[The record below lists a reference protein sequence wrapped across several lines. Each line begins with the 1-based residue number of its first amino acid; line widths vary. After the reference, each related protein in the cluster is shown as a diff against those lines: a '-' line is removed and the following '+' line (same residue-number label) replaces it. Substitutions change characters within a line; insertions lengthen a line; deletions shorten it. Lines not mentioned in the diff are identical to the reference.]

1 MRVRDFAINM
11 GRTIPSYRMA
21 IDIEIA
27 KWKPFRDALR
37 KRDKE
42 ICKNMLLR
50 SKLYASAGG
59 MAVRPIVLEAMF
71 MSILLDQHKR
81 LLELVAGIE
90 KLKNPGSA
98 KEPEGIEKFLL
109 PPPHPANS
117 ICQTAFQ
124 ATLSQ
129 EDSS

>member
-1 MRVRDFAINM
+1 M

-37 KRDKE
+37 KPERE
-42 ICKNMLLR
+42 IFESMVLR

-59 MAVRPIVLEAMF
+59 MAVRPIVLEAIF
-71 MSILLDQHKR
+71 MSILLDHHKR
-81 LLELVAGIE
+81 LLEIVADIE
-90 KLKNPGSA
+90 KIRHPKSS

-109 PPPHPANS
+109 PPPHQANS